1 MKTPKTANE
10 KFNAVYKELKI
21 ALADCYTD
29 FEISEATGAFLNI
42 QKDDVAHD
50 RELARGYNTIPELD
64 GND

>member
-1 MKTPKTANE
+1 MKTPKTANA

-42 QKDDVAHD
+42 QKDDVAHY
-50 RELARGYNTIPELD
+50 RELTHNI
-64 GND
+64 